1 MISAWQQL
9 EARQRGLIVLAAA
22 VALAALVYVQ
32 VWEPLTTAQAAHRE
46 QIAARQAL
54 LDWLEAIEPIADRL
68 RDSGRDQ
75 RESSDRS
82 LLGLADETAR
92 AAGLAGAMERIEPA
106 GSSEVRVWFEGAG
119 FVDIMTWLE
128 DFSRRYPVRVKQL
141 QVDRAGA
148 EGQVNARVSLVREG
162 GDA

>member
-1 MISAWQQL
+1 
-9 EARQRGLIVLAAA
+9 LAGRAYCPVGEPPAA
-22 VALAALVYVQ
+22 
-32 VWEPLTTAQAAHRE
+32 AQAAQRQ
-46 QIAARQAL
+46 QIAGRQAL
-54 LDWLEAIEPIADRL
+54 PDWLEAVGPIADRL

-148 EGQVNARVSLVREG
+148 EGQVNARVSFVREG

>member
-9 EARQRGLIVLAAA
+9 ETRQRRLIVLAAA

-32 VWEPLTTAQAAHRE
+32 VWEPLAAAQAVHRE

-92 AAGLAGAMERIEPA
+92 AAGLAGAMERIEPR
-106 GSSEVRVWFEGAG
+106 SEEHTSELQSRGHLVCRLL
-119 FVDIMTWLE
+119 LE
-128 DFSRRYPVRVKQL
+128 KKK
-141 QVDRAGA
+141 
-148 EGQVNARVSLVREG
+148 ARKK
-162 GDA
+162 

>member
-1 MISAWQQL
+1 MTSVWQQL
-9 EARQRGLIVLAAA
+9 EARQRRLIVLAAA

-32 VWEPLTTAQAAHRE
+32 VWEPLATAQAAHRE

-106 GSSEVRVWFEGAG
+106 GS
-119 FVDIMTWLE
+119 
-128 DFSRRYPVRVKQL
+128 
-141 QVDRAGA
+141 
-148 EGQVNARVSLVREG
+148 ARFGCGLKAPGLV
-162 GDA
+162 AS